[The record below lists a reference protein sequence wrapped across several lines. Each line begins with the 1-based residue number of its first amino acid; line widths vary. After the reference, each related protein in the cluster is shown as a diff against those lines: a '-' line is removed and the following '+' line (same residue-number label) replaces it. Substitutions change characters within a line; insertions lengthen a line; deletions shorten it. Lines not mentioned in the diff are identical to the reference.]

1 MAETTETSVYKD
13 NDERDKDRKAIKDAN
28 DAVAIPEQYEGTDKN
43 WLVYNTGRNVS
54 PNFNFM
60 LRVEGLFDLPC
71 RKVHNFTKANE
82 YEYIQE
88 GGLNDYV
95 HMRRKP
101 VSQPFTFQVER
112 YVGVDY
118 IDPLQ
123 PGTDLILPIVLM
135 VWRLPFYK
143 NFTPFRVYTF
153 TGCTVMS
160 KDYGELNAESSGL
173 LTETTTIAYRELLR
187 VTVPDGLSSL
197 MDPNVKL
204 FGRVVDETDEDGNIV
219 YLKDRDGKPI
229 TDSSGKM
236 IAKKKVALEAG
247 STRARKP
254 TNDSARSKDGSMA
267 FHWTGKAPVDE
278 EGKPKTG
285 LDGKELPPDTRAPKI
300 TPATDEN
307 GNPVD
312 GTKYKFHWDGLGKT
326 VEHKTKKKEAGAAV
340 RAAKAGTDDTYAAN
354 GEDAF
359 RWTGKPPV
367 DEDGNPM
374 KDEDGNELPVG
385 TRAAKV
391 TPATDEEGNPV
402 DGTKYS
408 FRWDG
413 LGETVKHKTKKKEA
427 GAAVRASKAGT
438 DDTYAANGED
448 AFHWTGKGPVDE
460 EGNPKTDKD
469 GKPLPPETRAP
480 KVTPATDE
488 EGKPVDGTKYK
499 FHWEGSTEVNAD
511 SGIGKKGSG
520 ATRATEV
527 KSVEGADGTRYK
539 FQWDGLGETVENKTK
554 TREKSAQVR
563 AERSPV
569 DDSRSADGSY
579 AFSWEGSTEVDKNS
593 GIGKKGSAATRAT
606 EVEAA
611 EGADGTRYKASW
623 DGSTKVDSNTF
634 IGQKDPSVS
643 TRAISQKNDSTHAPT
658 VRWPKDKRARM
669 VDALK

>member
-340 RAAKAGTDDTYAAN
+340 RA
-354 GEDAF
+354 
-359 RWTGKPPV
+359 
-367 DEDGNPM
+367 
-374 KDEDGNELPVG
+374 
-385 TRAAKV
+385 
-391 TPATDEEGNPV
+391 
-402 DGTKYS
+402 
-408 FRWDG
+408 
-413 LGETVKHKTKKKEA
+413 
-427 GAAVRASKAGT
+427 SKAGT